1 VGKVRAEA
9 VDYDYGWPR
18 MPFGRHKG
26 RPISALPT
34 GYLCWLTTLEDL
46 KWHLREAVEA
56 ELRRRPD
63 AVERD
68 DDGRRRPPPRPPALP
83 PWEPVVRAWQR
94 EMTLLFHPDKGGSH
108 EAMQAVNAGADKL
121 RKLFA
126 EATS

>member
-1 VGKVRAEA
+1 
-9 VDYDYGWPR
+9 
-18 MPFGRHKG
+18 MPFGKHKG

-46 KWHLREAVEA
+46 KWYLREAVEA

-63 AVERD
+63 AVEQD
-68 DDGRRRPPPRPPALP
+68 DDDDDDRHHRHHRPEPKAPALP
-83 PWEPVVRAWQR
+83 AWEPVVRQWHR
-94 EMTLLFHPDKGGSH
+94 EMSLLFHPDKGGTC